1 MGIARV
7 SRETGRTEA
16 AALFAAK
23 LRQVRDSGEGHMS
36 SGIRVF
42 VVLSWVAFALRQILL
57 KPVKVL
63 TGRDFR
69 SR

>member
-1 MGIARV
+1 VGIDLSFLR
-7 SRETGRTEA
+7 RGRTEA
-16 AALFAAK
+16 AAFFAAK
-23 LRQVRDSGEGHMS
+23 LRQAGDSGEGHM

-42 VVLSWVAFALRQILL
+42 VVLSWAAFALRQILL